1 MVLLIPPA
9 HRNVGKLI
17 EEVLERN
24 GLTKAEEIDP
34 KAGCRR
40 FKLS

>member
-1 MVLLIPPA
+1 MILLIPPVYQ
-9 HRNVGKLI
+9 NVGKLI
-17 EEVLERN
+17 EETLKRN

>member
-1 MVLLIPPA
+1 MVLLVPPV
-9 HRNVGKLI
+9 HRDAQKVIKEI
-17 EEVLERN
+17 LERN